1 MRAPILP
8 AKQARS
14 RATLERL
21 LKATTEILEEGGLE
35 AATLPR
41 IAARARLSPATV
53 YRRFPDKDALLQE
66 AFRRFFEK
74 NLQWSQEHYRPELW
88 QGVPLAEMAR
98 RLFRDRLERNRHR
111 AGLILALMRYLAQHP
126 KAAFKREA
134 QKQQVLSLHSFQN
147 LIRLFLL
154 RRQEINHPEPEVALQ
169 FGLLAV
175 SAVMRDL
182 LLMQKAQ
189 PDMAESFPVSDQRIV
204 EELTRLFLRYLAVEE
219 PAPPPARG

>member
-21 LKATTEILEEGGLE
+21 LKATAEILEEGGLD

-66 AFRRFFEK
+66 AFRRFFEEIY
-74 NLQWSQEHYRPELW
+74 QWDQENYRPERW
-88 QGVPLAEMAR
+88 EEVPLAEMAR
-98 RLFRDRLERNRHR
+98 RIFRDMLERNRQR
-111 AGLILALMRYLAQHP
+111 AGLMLALARYVARHP
-126 KAAFKREA
+126 KAAFRRQA
-134 QKQQVLSLHSFQN
+134 QKQQVLSFQN

-154 RRQEINHPEPEVALQ
+154 RQQEIRHPEPAVALQ

-175 SAVMRDL
+175 GALMRDL
-182 LLMQKAQ
+182 IILQKAQ
-189 PDMAESFPVSDQRIV
+189 SEAAKAFSPSDHKIL
-204 EELTRLFLRYLAVEE
+204 EELLRLFLRYLGVPE
-219 PAPPPARG
+219 PPPQP